1 MDPKELKALL
11 KEAKDALKA
20 KNYQETALKCK
31 VFLFFTIHVCRIF
44 EFRLERK

>member
-31 VFLFFTIHVCRIF
+31 VFLFFTIHV
-44 EFRLERK
+44 